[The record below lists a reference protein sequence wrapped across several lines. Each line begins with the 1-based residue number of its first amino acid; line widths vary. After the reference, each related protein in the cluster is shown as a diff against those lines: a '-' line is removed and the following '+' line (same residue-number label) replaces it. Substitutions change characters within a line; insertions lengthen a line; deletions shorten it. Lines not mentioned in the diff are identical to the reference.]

1 MKVTQEKLPD
11 SQVSLEIEIAPDSS
25 RNAYE
30 KMVQKLARSSNI
42 PGFRKGK
49 VPRQVLLQRIGSD
62 RIKAAALEE
71 LIQTSLGEA
80 LEKESIKALGNY
92 NLRSDFDEL
101 LASYQPGDIL
111 TFRVAVDVPP
121 SVELGDYQSLS
132 VQAEESPYDS
142 QQVEDF
148 LEQRRVQQADLIPVE
163 DRAAILGDIAIVDFQ
178 GKIAGEGE
186 DAGNEIEGGSAKD
199 FQVELVEGKLI
210 PGMIEGIVGM
220 NPEETKEVAV
230 TFPED
235 YAQED
240 LAGKPAVFTI
250 TLKELKTKE
259 LPDLDDDFASE
270 ATNEEFETLDA
281 WRESLAKQFQ
291 ERAEKETNNNVDQA
305 IVKTLLEQS
314 TVDLPDTLIQE
325 EVTQVLTQTLMQMQ
339 QMGLDVKQLFTSES
353 VPRMR
358 QSARPEAI
366 ENLKRTLILE
376 AIAKK
381 ENLLPDEAAI
391 QAKMKEITA
400 RLSREDL
407 DRDKLKTMVEADL
420 IAEQTLAWLREKS
433 QVELVPEG
441 SLAEKEAVVE
451 ETVTEAEFD
460 SDAEVAED

>member
-178 GKIAGEGE
+178 GKIAGEG
-186 DAGNEIEGGSAKD
+186 D
-199 FQVELVEGKLI
+199 
-210 PGMIEGIVGM
+210 
-220 NPEETKEVAV
+220 
-230 TFPED
+230 
-235 YAQED
+235 
-240 LAGKPAVFTI
+240 
-250 TLKELKTKE
+250 
-259 LPDLDDDFASE
+259 
-270 ATNEEFETLDA
+270 
-281 WRESLAKQFQ
+281 
-291 ERAEKETNNNVDQA
+291 
-305 IVKTLLEQS
+305 
-314 TVDLPDTLIQE
+314 
-325 EVTQVLTQTLMQMQ
+325 
-339 QMGLDVKQLFTSES
+339 
-353 VPRMR
+353 
-358 QSARPEAI
+358 
-366 ENLKRTLILE
+366 
-376 AIAKK
+376 
-381 ENLLPDEAAI
+381 
-391 QAKMKEITA
+391 
-400 RLSREDL
+400 
-407 DRDKLKTMVEADL
+407 
-420 IAEQTLAWLREKS
+420 
-433 QVELVPEG
+433 
-441 SLAEKEAVVE
+441 
-451 ETVTEAEFD
+451 
-460 SDAEVAED
+460 